1 MLILI
6 KGTPDLDICRDGGSI
21 TALYRTI
28 WGNEHLL
35 TLPVKWGKDQ
45 DGSLAPIGY
54 GAPKLAKYKITKVI
68 NSTGKPYTKSA
79 TTENEISIRQAFNIA
94 KKILKSVQGTN
105 QEDMASVLARE
116 IGRQCRELS

>member
-6 KGTPDLDICRDGGSI
+6 KGTPELDICRDGGSI

-28 WGNEHLL
+28 WGNKHLL

-54 GAPKLAKYKITKVI
+54 GTPRLAKYK
-68 NSTGKPYTKSA
+68 KSA
-79 TTENEISIRQAFNIA
+79 TIESEITLRQALTIS
-94 KKILKSVQGTN
+94 KKILKLTLDKS
-105 QEDMASVLARE
+105 QEEMASVLVHE
-116 IGRQCRELS
+116 IEHQCKELT